1 VWPTLAVLNLTIVQ
15 DLVQIIRAVEPR
27 VRLGPILLASNS
39 SRQEV
44 SDMFHL
50 QSKFYWNFGMAWA
63 LVIGSAL
70 EAGQG
75 LTQVIPDRT

>member
-1 VWPTLAVLNLTIVQ
+1 
-15 DLVQIIRAVEPR
+15 
-27 VRLGPILLASNS
+27 
-39 SRQEV
+39 
-44 SDMFHL
+44 MFHL